1 MKILIVVKVGYC
13 SMAFIW
19 DEAGFRMQMPCTLPG
34 VKSIFEQGPSP
45 LPPLTPFW
53 AYNFIFSFSRRLLA
67 PSRQGEQT
75 NTFPLFSSK
84 RFYDLENAPGRDWK
98 IPETF
103 LRREF
108 GKYNGPL
115 HFRET

>member
-34 VKSIFEQGPSP
+34 V
-45 LPPLTPFW
+45 L
-53 AYNFIFSFSRRLLA
+53 RL
-67 PSRQGEQT
+67 G
-75 NTFPLFSSK
+75 K
-84 RFYDLENAPGRDWK
+84 RSGKRLENSGDVS
-98 IPETF
+98 TT
-103 LRREF
+103 EF